1 MRLNLN
7 IELDDFLNEQME
19 KLMSQRFIKN
29 RTQIVREALAEYL
42 KKFAADNNKS
52 INNATTFVNSSSAPA
67 PVPANDR
74 TVVLL
79 AFVAKELGLENDMVP
94 REGLEARLIA
104 AGFFD
109 LEQEGKQWY
118 GKHPN
123 YKSVRVPLGIERT
136 GD

>member
-29 RTQIVREALAEYL
+29 RTQIVREALVEYL
-42 KKFAADNNKS
+42 KKFASDNTKS
-52 INNATTFVNSSSAPA
+52 SNNVTTFGNPSPVSIPA
-67 PVPANDR
+67 DYRMVA
-74 TVVLL
+74 LL
-79 AFVAKELGLENDMVP
+79 AFVAKELGLENEMVP
-94 REGLEARLIA
+94 REGLEARLTA

-109 LEQEGKQWY
+109 LEQEGRQWY

-123 YKSVRVPLGIERT
+123 YKSVRVPLGITQEV
-136 GD
+136 